1 MNEPDGSAMA
11 GHSPIAR
18 PRGNPNR
25 AALRARTAAAVGHWE
40 AGRPDDAL
48 ALLAETAESSTE
60 ALGVDD
66 PDAVVARGNLAAVR
80 ASRGHWGLALPALV
94 ANVADRERLFGSDH
108 PATLC
113 AQDALA
119 TAFRETG
126 ALLDALRL
134 SMHVSARR
142 QRVLGSAH
150 PDTLTTRTGH
160 GLTLAELGDHHG
172 ATTVLA
178 AALRD
183 AERGT
188 RSDAVPLAVTRGHLA
203 RALAARGEFAA
214 AAVEADRAARAC
226 AEHLGPRHADTVALS
241 DDAAEFAQRVPRPGA
256 ETGSLPAGTPQ
267 AGTPQAGF
275 PQAGFPL
282 RSAGPAV
289 VPATPAV
296 GPGPVGSQ
304 PVAPG
309 PSHPPQQR
317 PA

>member
-1 MNEPDGSAMA
+1 MEEPEVSELLDGPTA
-11 GHSPIAR
+11 PR
-18 PRGNPNR
+18 PRGVPNR
-25 AALRARTAAAVGHWE
+25 AALRARTAAAVNHWE
-40 AGRPDDAL
+40 SGRPDDAL
-48 ALLAETAESSTE
+48 ALLADTAESSAA

-80 ASRGHWGLALPALV
+80 ASRGQWGLALPELV

-119 TAFRETG
+119 AAFRETG

-160 GLTLAELGDHHG
+160 GLTLADLGDHDG

-183 AERGT
+183 AERDT
-188 RSDAVPLAVTRGHLA
+188 RSAVPAAVARGHLA
-203 RALAARGEFAA
+203 RALAARGDFAA
-214 AAVEADRAARAC
+214 AAVQADRAARAC
-226 AEHLGPRHADTVALS
+226 AEHLGPGHEDTVALS
-241 DDAAEFAQRVPRPGA
+241 DDAAEFARLTVRPGG
-256 ETGSLPAGTPQ
+256 E
-267 AGTPQAGF
+267 
-275 PQAGFPL
+275 
-282 RSAGPAV
+282 
-289 VPATPAV
+289 V
-296 GPGPVGSQ
+296 G
-304 PVAPG
+304 A
-309 PSHPPQQR
+309 R
-317 PA
+317 P